1 MTGTAIRGAILDHVA
16 HAVPRWQDVWDRYAV
31 DLGATWSSGGPGPGF
46 APAQLRF
53 GNDARL
59 EVLMP
64 NAVETNDF
72 LARFLAHS
80 GPGPHHLTFKVPE
93 LSSALD
99 QARGHGFEP
108 IGIDVRD
115 PEWMEAF
122 IHPKRATG
130 VVVQIAEA
138 PTPWSSSPPGDYPK
152 ERRRRSGDGARP
164 VPPAH
169 LRWVTHAV
177 SDLGTA
183 TSLFVGLL
191 GGEVVGEGNSP
202 GLQWME
208 LTWAG
213 PLGIRLVSPTGA
225 SSTGPL
231 SDWLAGRTGR
241 VHHLLVEV
249 EEPDRVAGAR
259 PIDPSLAESGIT
271 PDRERL
277 WEVEPADNFGLRLI
291 LDQPG

>member
-1 MTGTAIRGAILDHVA
+1 
-16 HAVPRWQDVWDRYAV
+16 VPRWQDVWNRYAV
-31 DLGATWSSGGPGPGF
+31 DLGAEWSSGGPAPGF

-64 NAVETNDF
+64 NAIEANDF

-99 QARGHGFEP
+99 QVRGCGFEP

-122 IHPKRATG
+122 IHPKQATG

-138 PTPWSSSPPGDYPK
+138 PVPWTSPPPADYPQ
-152 ERRRRSGDGARP
+152 ERRMRSVGGGP
-164 VPPAH
+164 LPPAS

-177 SDLGTA
+177 SDFGAA
-183 TSLFVGLL
+183 TLLFVELL
-191 GGEVVGEGNSP
+191 GGDVVGEGSSP

-208 LTWAG
+208 LAWAG
-213 PLGIRLVSPTGA
+213 PLRIRLVSPTGA
-225 SSTGPL
+225 PTRGPV

-241 VHHLLVEV
+241 IHHLLAEV
-249 EEPDRVAGAR
+249 EEPDGVAGAR
-259 PIDPSLAESGIT
+259 PIDPSLADSGVT
-271 PDRERL
+271 PDREAM
-277 WEVEPADNFGLRLI
+277 WEVGPADNFGLRLV
-291 LDQPG
+291 LHGPR